1 MSAEIVWLH
10 CEDEDAESEVDLATA
25 VDVAIRDLHEID
37 ARWGTA
43 TGLRR
48 LRECR
53 ELLVQAF
60 TNPNGEAEGRSD

>member
-1 MSAEIVWLH
+1 MRAEIVWLH
-10 CEDEDAESEVDLATA
+10 SEDDKGTSEVDLATA
-25 VDVAIRDLHEID
+25 VDVAIRDLYEID

-60 TNPNGEAEGRSD
+60 ANPRRRI